1 MTVTILDQPLD
12 KLNIAVFDIETTGL
26 LPDRDHILQ
35 IALVEI
41 KNGQL
46 TGIQREWKVNP
57 GDQVPIP
64 QEVLRL
70 TGLNEPELRA
80 APPLAEVFPQF
91 HRAVGNAVVAGH
103 NVKYFDLPFIRAA
116 KRQLA
121 IDTPRYYIDTL
132 LLARRLRPAQQNHRL
147 ATCAREYRLSFDPGT
162 LHDALED
169 TLLCAELLLHQIRE
183 MRDRGII
190 TFGDLVNYL
199 NQGWIPQR
207 SEAAKAA
214 IL

>member
-46 TGIQREWKVNP
+46 TGLQREWKVNP
-57 GDQVPIP
+57 GDQIAIP
-64 QEVLRL
+64 QEVLRFTKL
-70 TGLNEPELRA
+70 SEPELRA

-91 HRAVGNAVVAGH
+91 HHAVGNAVVAGH

-121 IDTPRYYIDTL
+121 IETPRYYIDTL
-132 LLARRLRPAQQNHRL
+132 LVARRLRPAQQNHRL
-147 ATCAREYRLSFDPGT
+147 TTCAREYRLSFDPGT
-162 LHDALED
+162 LHDALGD
-169 TLLCAELLLHQIRE
+169 AFLCAELLLHQMKE
-183 MRDRGII
+183 MRNRGII
-190 TFGDLVNYL
+190 TFGDLMNFL
-199 NQGWIPQR
+199 NQGWTLQPNGATR
-207 SEAAKAA
+207 VA

>member
-1 MTVTILDQPLD
+1 MTVTILEQPLD
-12 KLNIAVFDIETTGL
+12 RFNIAVFDIETTGL

-35 IALVEI
+35 IALVHI
-41 KNGQL
+41 RNGQL
-46 TGIQREWKVNP
+46 TGIQHEWKIDP
-57 GDQVPIP
+57 GDQITIP

-70 TGLNEPELRA
+70 TGLSEPELRA

-91 HRAVGNAVVAGH
+91 HRAVGNAVLAGH

-132 LLARRLRPAQQNHRL
+132 LLARRLRPAQPNHRL
-147 ATCAREYRLSFDPGT
+147 ATCAREYGLSFDPGV
-162 LHDALED
+162 LHDALAD
-169 TLLCAELLLHQIRE
+169 TRLCARLLLHQIKE
-183 MRDRGII
+183 MRDKGIV
-190 TFGDLVNYL
+190 TFGDLINFL

-207 SEAAKAA
+207 NGVARPA
-214 IL
+214 LL